1 MPKILLLGGHGKV
14 ALKLTILLTARG
26 HHVTSIIRNPE
37 HTSEIQSLS
46 PLVTPVLSSIEEAT
60 ATSAEALM
68 EGCDWVVWSAG
79 AGGKG
84 GKERTKA
91 VDEDAAKKFIAAAIR
106 SPDVKK
112 FLMVSASCARRAP
125 ASWYDEEDVKAYNA
139 VYSTITAYCEAK
151 IAADEFLY
159 AESRKT
165 KKPDWEDI
173 CLRPGTLKDEPGT
186 GKVNLGRAKATGG
199 ISREDVA
206 RVAVVLL
213 EHGGAAGLWL
223 DLVRGEEEIE
233 AAVERCVTERVTARE

>member
-14 ALKLTILLTARG
+14 ALKLTTLITARG
-26 HHVTSIIRNPE
+26 HHVTSIVRNPE
-37 HTSEIQSLS
+37 HASEIQSLS
-46 PLVTPVLSSIEEAT
+46 PLVTPVISSIEEAT
-60 ATSAEALM
+60 DTSAEALM

-91 VDEDAAKKFIAAAIR
+91 VDEDAAKRFIAAAIR

-112 FLMVSASCARRAP
+112 FLTGLQC
-125 ASWYDEEDVKAYNA
+125 Y
-139 VYSTITAYCEAK
+139 
-151 IAADEFLY
+151 EFLY

-186 GKVNLGRAKATGG
+186 GKVDLGRAKATGG

-206 RVAVVLL
+206 RVAVALL
-213 EHGGAAGLWL
+213 ERGGAAGLWL

-233 AAVERCVTERVTARE
+233 AAVERCITERVTARE